1 MRQYIVDAFTS
12 EVFSGNPAAVL
23 VLDKWIPDALMF
35 KIAAENNLSE
45 TAFAVKEP
53 LKGPKNENVYHLRWI
68 SPTSE
73 IDLCGHATLATAFVI
88 SNFFEVNEEK
98 TLSNGK
104 HLISFSTRSGLLTV
118 SYFNDVYELD
128 FPAFDLK
135 KVDVTPSIID
145 ALGTEPLEAWLG
157 RDLVCVLKDEDAV
170 KAVIPDLPKV
180 EKLDCLICHVTT
192 KSSTPDFDSFSRT
205 FAPKLGVTE
214 DPVCGSGHCHIAP
227 FWSSRLQKL
236 KLTCYQASKRGG
248 TIICD
253 CSEKNRVK
261 LSGKAVLF
269 STCEI
274 NC

>member
-12 EVFSGNPAAVL
+12 EIFSGNPAAIL
-23 VLDKWIPDALMF
+23 VLDNWLPETLMC

-53 LKGPKNENVYHLRWI
+53 KKGPRNENVYHLRWLT
-68 SPTSE
+68 PDCE

-88 SNFFEVNEEK
+88 SKFYEASEK
-98 TLSNGK
+98 TAEGIGK

-118 SYFNDVYELD
+118 SCVNDVYELD
-128 FPAFDLK
+128 FPAFELK
-135 KVDVTPSIID
+135 KVDVTPLITA
-145 ALGTEPLEAWLG
+145 ALGTEPLEAFLG
-157 RDLVCVLKDEDAV
+157 RDLVCILKDEDAV
-170 KAVIPDLPKV
+170 KTLTPDLSKV
-180 EKLDCLICHVTT
+180 SQLDGLICHVTT

-205 FAPKLGVTE
+205 FAPKLGVAE

-227 FWSSRLQKL
+227 FWSDRLQKL

-248 TIICD
+248 TILCD
-253 CSEKNRVK
+253 CSEEKRVK
-261 LSGKAVLF
+261 LSGTAALF
-269 STCEI
+269 SVCEI